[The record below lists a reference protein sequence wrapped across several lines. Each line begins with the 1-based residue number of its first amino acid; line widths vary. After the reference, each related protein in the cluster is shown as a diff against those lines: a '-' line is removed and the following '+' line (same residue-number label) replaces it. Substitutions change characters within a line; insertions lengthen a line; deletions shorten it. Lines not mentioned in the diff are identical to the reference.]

1 MKAPHSSQ
9 KSFTLIGLLVAF
21 FLSSVVFPSFGAP
34 SDQDLDSKLLLSA
47 GVDMHGSQS
56 LPLPLSEEKEE
67 EESRSDKHHTF
78 LLTLFSVVF
87 EKQAVS
93 PAEPTT
99 WAFNHTNASA
109 LTEFPLYLSKQSLLI

>member
-1 MKAPHSSQ
+1 MKAPHSDRN
-9 KSFTLIGLLVAF
+9 SFTLLGLLVAF
-21 FLSSVVFPSFGAP
+21 FMSAVVIPAIGATP
-34 SDQDLDSKLLLSA
+34 ELNPDNKTHFAA
-47 GVDMHGSQS
+47 GVDSHASQG

-67 EESRSDKHHTF
+67 EESRTDKHNTF
-78 LLTLFSVVF
+78 ILTLFSIVF
-87 EKQAVS
+87 EKQAIS